1 MIQKINT
8 EKKMADYNLMS
19 VVRATPE
26 RTLEIAKACYDGGVK
41 MIEISFTVSTAIESI
56 ELVKKELPDVIICAG
71 TVLDATTA
79 RLAILHGADAILSPQ
94 FDADVAKIANLY
106 QVPYC
111 PGCHTVTEMTTA
123 LKAGASYIKFFP
135 GSAVDGPKL
144 IKTAVTPTPFMPI
157 LASGGIN
164 FDNFYDFLDAGAD
177 ITCFGG
183 LLAKGDADTIKAH
196 AAKLSQMLSDYRN
209 QHNED

>member
-1 MIQKINT
+1 MIQRIDIA
-8 EKKMADYNLMS
+8 KKMADYNLMS
-19 VVRATPE
+19 VVRADPE

-41 MIEISFTVSTAIESI
+41 MIEISFTVPTAIESI

-71 TVLDATTA
+71 TVLDPTTA
-79 RLAILHGADAILSPQ
+79 RLAVLHGADAILSPQ
-94 FDADVAKIANLY
+94 FDADVAKITNLY
-106 QVPYC
+106 QIPYC

-183 LLAKGDADTIKAH
+183 LLANGDAKTITEH
-196 AAKLSQMLSDYRN
+196 ASKLNEMLKTYRET
-209 QHNED
+209 H

>member
-1 MIQKINT
+1 MIQKIEI

-26 RTLEIAKACYDGGVK
+26 RTLEIAKACYAGGVK
-41 MIEISFTVSTAIESI
+41 MIEISFTRPTAIESI
-56 ELVKKELPDVIICAG
+56 ELVKKELPEVIICAG

-79 RLAILHGADAILSPQ
+79 RLSILHGADVILSPQ
-94 FDADVAKIANLY
+94 FDKGVADVANLY

-111 PGCHTVTEMTTA
+111 PGCATVTEMTTA

-144 IKTAVTPTPFMPI
+144 IKTVTTPTPFIPV

-183 LLAKGDADTIKAH
+183 LLANGDAKTITEH
-196 AAKLSQMLSDYRN
+196 ASKLSQMLADYRAK
-209 QHNED
+209 

>member
-8 EKKMADYNLMS
+8 ANKMAEYNLMS

-26 RTLEIAKACYDGGVK
+26 RTLEIAKACYEGGVK
-41 MIEISFTVSTAIESI
+41 MIEISFTVPTAIESI
-56 ELVKKELPDVIICAG
+56 ELVKKELPEVIICAG
-71 TVLDATTA
+71 TVLDPTTA

-94 FDADVAKIANLY
+94 FDAEVAELANLY
-106 QVPYC
+106 QIPYC

-144 IKTAVTPTPFMPI
+144 IKTAVTPTPFMPV

-183 LLAKGDADTIKAH
+183 LLANGNAATIKEH
-196 AAKLSQMLSDYRN
+196 AAKLSQMLAAYRN
-209 QHNED
+209 KH